1 MTIMERVYACI
12 DLKSFYASV
21 ECRERKLNPLST
33 NLVVADSSRTD
44 KTICLAV
51 SPALKKY
58 GLPGR
63 VRLYEVEQTILNVN
77 RIRKR
82 NINYK
87 SFNGKSCDSIELE
100 NDKFKELDYIV
111 ASPRMSLYMK
121 YSTDIY
127 NIYLKYLSKDDVYV
141 YSIDEIFC
149 DITNYLQLY
158 KSSPFELIT
167 KIIHD
172 IYDTTGITATAGIG
186 TNLYLAKVAM
196 DIVAK
201 KAEPDSHGVRIAAL
215 DELKYRKLLW
225 SHTPLTDFWRVGK
238 GYLKKLEEYRI
249 YTMGDIARVSIE
261 KEDLLYKMFGVN
273 AEILIDHA
281 WGYEPCTISDIK
293 KHKPT
298 TNSFSTAQVL
308 SCGYTFD
315 KAKLVVKEMIELLSL
330 ELVDKKKITD
340 QIVLDIG
347 YDVDN
352 ISNNYFGDVVKDYYG
367 RLVPK
372 PAHGTAR
379 INRKTSSNRVLTKS
393 IVELFDRIVNT
404 KLLVRKISISL
415 GNLSDEDDYKETRII
430 QQFDLFS
437 NAEEMNNDNT
447 LDKADELNEKKVQK
461 AILDLKKKYGKNA
474 VLKGM
479 NLEEGATTI
488 DRNGMIGGHKS
499 E

>member
-63 VRLYEVEQTILNVN
+63 VRLYEVEQTVLNVN

-87 SFNGKSCDSIELE
+87 QFNGKSCDSIELE

-201 KAEPDSHGVRIAAL
+201 HAEADSHGVRIAEL
-215 DELKYRKLLW
+215 DELKYRKVLW

-249 YTMGDIARVSIE
+249 YTMGDIARLSIE
-261 KEDLLYKMFGVN
+261 KEDLLYKLFGVN

-352 ISNNYFGDVVKDYYG
+352 ITNNYFGDVVKDYYG

-393 IVELFDRIVNT
+393 IVELFDRIVNA

-437 NAEEMNNDNT
+437 DSDEMNNDNT

-488 DRNGMIGGHKS
+488 DRNSMIGGHKS

>member
-87 SFNGKSCDSIELE
+87 SFNGKSYDSIELE

-249 YTMGDIARVSIE
+249 YTMGDIARISIE